1 MGAAQSVLSR
11 GRDRK
16 ARYRI
21 RREQQCRGARL
32 TMRLRLE
39 AMTTDHGGFRGYY
52 VRPGGP
58 EGTERVLR
66 LALPPDVPAVR
77 LARRATRDALAAW
90 QLGRLE
96 DDAVL
101 LVSELV
107 TNAVRHAVDTGGIG
121 LELTSARTWL
131 RVEVQ
136 DGDPSWREM
145 DSLDDCDESGFG
157 FVLVDSLAD
166 RWGVRR
172 ICAGKAVWAE
182 LDAS

>member
-1 MGAAQSVLSR
+1 
-11 GRDRK
+11 
-16 ARYRI
+16 
-21 RREQQCRGARL
+21 
-32 TMRLRLE
+32 
-39 AMTTDHGGFRGYY
+39 MTADYDGFRDYY
-52 VRPGGP
+52 VRSEGP

-77 LARRATRDALAAW
+77 LARRATRDALTAW
-90 QLGRLE
+90 QLDQLE
-96 DDAVL
+96 EDAVL

-107 TNAVRHAVDTGGIG
+107 TNAVRHAVDTGAIG

-136 DGDPSWREM
+136 DGDPCWREM
-145 DSLDDCDESGFG
+145 DRLDDCDESGFG

-172 ICAGKAVWAE
+172 VSAGKAVWAE
-182 LDAS
+182 FDAPQAC

>member
-1 MGAAQSVLSR
+1 VSSNAGDPADDEVEAL
-11 GRDRK
+11 
-16 ARYRI
+16 
-21 RREQQCRGARL
+21 
-32 TMRLRLE
+32 
-39 AMTTDHGGFRGYY
+39 AMTADHGGFRGYY
-52 VRPGGP
+52 VRSGGP

-96 DDAVL
+96 EDAVL

-107 TNAVRHAVDTGGIG
+107 TNAIRHAMDTGAIG
-121 LELTSARTWL
+121 LELTSADTWL
-131 RVEVQ
+131 RLEVQ
-136 DGDPSWREM
+136 DGDPHWRQT
-145 DSLDDCDESGFG
+145 DILDDWDESGYG

-172 ICAGKAVWAE
+172 VSGGKAVWAE
-182 LDAS
+182 FDAP

>member
-1 MGAAQSVLSR
+1 
-11 GRDRK
+11 
-16 ARYRI
+16 
-21 RREQQCRGARL
+21 
-32 TMRLRLE
+32 MRLRLE

-77 LARRATRDALAAW
+77 LARRATRDALVFW
-90 QLGRLE
+90 QLEHLE
-96 DDAVL
+96 EDAVL

-107 TNAVRHAVDTGGIG
+107 TNAVRHAMDTGAIG
-121 LELTSARTWL
+121 LELTSSRAWL

-136 DGDPSWREM
+136 DGDPHWRQK
-145 DSLDDCDESGFG
+145 DSLDDCDESGYG

-172 ICAGKAVWAE
+172 ASAGKAVWAE
-182 LDAS
+182 FDAL

>member
-1 MGAAQSVLSR
+1 MAWQAAYRARKPASAVSSR
-11 GRDRK
+11 AGDPADAVVK
-16 ARYRI
+16 A
-21 RREQQCRGARL
+21 
-32 TMRLRLE
+32 M
-39 AMTTDHGGFRGYY
+39 AMTADHGGFSDYH
-52 VRPGGP
+52 VRSEGP

-66 LALPPDVPAVR
+66 LA
-77 LARRATRDALAAW
+77 RRATREALAAW

-107 TNAVRHAVDTGGIG
+107 TNAVRHAVDTGAIG
-121 LELTSARTWL
+121 LELTCAQTWL

-136 DGDPSWREM
+136 DGDPSWRQM
-145 DSLDDCDESGFG
+145 DSLADCDESGYG

-172 ICAGKAVWAE
+172 VSAGKAVWVE
-182 LDAS
+182 FDAL